1 MSAYGSVAARRL
13 DAIAVALLA
22 TGLLCVAV
30 GLLEVGDAADTM
42 ERVVPLLVFLG
53 AVVVLAELT
62 AKAEVFEVVASR
74 IAILGRGSYRRLFVA
89 TVVLASATTIV
100 LNLDTTAIL
109 LTPVMLALAV
119 RAGIAPIPLAVTTV
133 WLANT
138 SSLLLPVSNLTNLL
152 ALDKAGLTT
161 AGFASRMLL
170 PQLGALVVTMA
181 GLWWFYWRPVA
192 SDSDGYGPVELHRPQ
207 DPTLCAIGAAACG
220 LFLVGVVAGVPLG
233 AVAGLAALLLAVTFV
248 VRDRSSLRPAL
259 LPWRLLVMV
268 TGLFLVIETLGAHG
282 LDDLADRLVGSGD
295 GVTGSLRI
303 AGVGAGLSNAVNNL
317 PAYVA
322 VEGALSP
329 ASSPDP
335 VLALLVGANV
345 GPIVTPWASL
355 ATLLWYERCM
365 AHDVDLDL
373 PRLMW
378 TGACVAAGCLV
389 VAAVALS
396 LGPGS

>member
-1 MSAYGSVAARRL
+1 MRAVGASGGVAARRL
-13 DAIAVALLA
+13 DVIAVVLLA
-22 TGLLCVAV
+22 AGLLCVGA
-30 GLLEVGDAADTM
+30 GLLEVRDALDTL
-42 ERVVPLLVFLG
+42 ERVLPLLVFLG

-74 IAILGRGSYRRLFVA
+74 IAHLGRGSYLRLFGA
-89 TVVLASATTIV
+89 TVALASVTTIV

-109 LTPVMLALAV
+109 LTPVMLALAA
-119 RAGIAPIPLAVTTV
+119 RAGIAPVPLAVTTV

-161 AGFASRMLL
+161 SAFAARMLL
-170 PQLGALVVTMA
+170 PQLAALAVTMA

-192 SDSDGYGPVELHRPQ
+192 VGSAGYGPVELHRPQ
-207 DPTLCAIGAAACG
+207 DPALCALGAGACG
-220 LFLVGVVAGVPLG
+220 LFLAGVVGGVPLG
-233 AVAGLAALLLAVTFV
+233 GVAGVAALLLVVAFA
-248 VRDRSSLRPAL
+248 VRDRGSLRPGI

-268 TGLFLVIETLGAHG
+268 TGLFLVIQTLGVHG
-282 LDDLADRLVGSGD
+282 LDDLAATLAGSGE
-295 GVTGSLRI
+295 GAVGSLRI
-303 AGVGAGLSNAVNNL
+303 AGVGAALSNAVNNL

-322 VEGALSP
+322 VESTLSAGGGP
-329 ASSPDP
+329 EP

-355 ATLLWYERCM
+355 ATLLWYERCL
-365 AHDVDLDL
+365 AHGVELQL

-378 TGACVAAGCLV
+378 TGACVALGCLV
-389 VAAVALS
+389 GASLAL
-396 LGPGS
+396 GI